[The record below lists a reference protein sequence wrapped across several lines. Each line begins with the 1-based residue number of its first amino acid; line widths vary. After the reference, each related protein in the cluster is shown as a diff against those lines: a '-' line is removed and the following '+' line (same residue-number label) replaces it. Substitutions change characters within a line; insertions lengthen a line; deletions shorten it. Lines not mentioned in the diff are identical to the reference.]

1 MWQIPFLIAD
11 CFCHIDAGVAIMKK
25 IAMIVWNEFLNDARV
40 LKEAQTLQK
49 AGYQV
54 RVFALH
60 KPGVTQPYETLV
72 DGIQVL
78 RVRPDLLSIWPARK
92 QRPLEAA
99 AKAGPQRESRT
110 SALMLLLRACA
121 RGWAHLKFFAYVVK
135 YRPDAVHA
143 HDVNTLPTGW
153 LAAIASRAALV
164 YDAHEISTS
173 REGYKGIRRVVGVI
187 EKHLMPRAAGVITT
201 TEARSKF
208 FARAYGV
215 PRPTILQ
222 NRPRY
227 LSSSRT
233 NRIRDELGLEK
244 QWPIVLYQGGLQQGR
259 GLHKLVHAAALVPNA
274 YFVFV
279 GGGRLTQ
286 SLINLS
292 QSLGVSDRV
301 HFIPTVKLAELP
313 EYTASADIGVQP
325 IENTCFNHFTTDS
338 NKLFEYLIAGLPIVA
353 TNLPEIRKVVEKH
366 EVGLLLN
373 GKDIQALAT
382 AVKTLVDNPDM
393 RKVMAGNS
401 DRAALELNWEEQ
413 ENKLVELYNQLLR
426 RSVGVRS

>member
-1 MWQIPFLIAD
+1 
-11 CFCHIDAGVAIMKK
+11 MKK

-60 KPGVTQPYETLV
+60 KPGVTQPRETLE
-72 DGIQVL
+72 DGIQVI
-78 RVRPDLLSIWPARK
+78 RVSPDMVSLWPTRK
-92 QRPLEAA
+92 QAPQDAA
-99 AKAGPQRESRT
+99 AKALPQKGSRS
-110 SALMLLLRACA
+110 SAPVLMLRACG
-121 RGWAHLKFFAYVVK
+121 RVWAHLKFFANVVS

-153 LAAIASRAALV
+153 LAAITSRAPLI

-173 REGYKGIRRVVGVI
+173 REGYKGIRRIVGFI
-187 EKHLMPRAAGVITT
+187 EKHLMPRASGVITT

-215 PRPTILQ
+215 VRPTVLQ

-227 LSSSRT
+227 LSRSNT
-233 NRIRDELGLEK
+233 HRIRDELGLEK
-244 QWPIVLYQGGLQQGR
+244 QWPIILYQGGLQQGR
-259 GLHKLVHAAALVPNA
+259 GLHKLVHAAVLVPDA
-274 YFVFV
+274 YFVFI

-382 AVKTLVDNPDM
+382 ALKTLIENPHM
-393 RKVMAGNS
+393 RKIMAGNS

-413 ENKLVELYNQLLR
+413 ENKLVELYNQLLGKN
-426 RSVGVRS
+426 VGVRS